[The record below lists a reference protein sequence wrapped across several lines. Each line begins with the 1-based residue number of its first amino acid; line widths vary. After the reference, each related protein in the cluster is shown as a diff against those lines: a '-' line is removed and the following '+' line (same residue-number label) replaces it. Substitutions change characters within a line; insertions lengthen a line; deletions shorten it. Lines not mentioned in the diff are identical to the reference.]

1 MYLGLSRAHFLS
13 PTGQCKPWDVSA
25 DGYCR
30 GEGCGMF
37 VLKKLSDAVNERD
50 RIYGVIRGVEVNQC
64 GTAKSITHPDADTQ
78 AKLFK
83 SLLAKTK
90 IDPNSIGVV
99 EAHGTGTQAGDYAEV
114 SSLQAVFGPTRSPSY
129 PLLLSSIKGNIGH
142 AEAASGAAG
151 LAKLLLM
158 LQRRQVP
165 PQAAHQQLNPRL
177 AFMKE
182 SSILVPTR
190 TVEWRAAT
198 GAPRRALLNN
208 FGAAGSNAALIV
220 EEYTQL
226 SSAAP
231 SSSTRSC
238 HVLNISAKTS
248 YALEELRKGYCAY
261 LKQIETTSKLSDL
274 CYSANA
280 RRQEFDAFR
289 ISISGSSR
297 DEILKKL
304 EQIKCPPR
312 AVNSNRG
319 SVAFVFSGQG
329 SIYAGMGAELLS
341 TIPKFRENVKLCND
355 TLEDLGFLSVDVIMS
370 EDSDRFNTLEAK
382 HRIVISQCA
391 CFVLEYCLAQ
401 LWITFGIVPDVV
413 TGHSLGEYAALAIAG
428 VLSLR
433 DTLLLVARRAELMAE
448 FCEEDSTG
456 MVACNIA
463 PYEVESLI
471 KDFEDLVIACKN
483 STTDCVV
490 AGPLAS
496 LTQFVNVCKS
506 LGHKAKLLDVPFGF
520 HSPALDPILE
530 PFAQVLKTIT
540 TNSPK
545 IPLASSY
552 LGRIA
557 QDDDFCIENFI
568 GHTRQPV
575 EFIRT
580 AEVIAS
586 TAGEKHLIIIEVGPS
601 PISKFLPS
609 ELVSMIHSLFAS
621 SLASHQGHFATN

>member
-1 MYLGLSRAHFLS
+1 
-13 PTGQCKPWDVSA
+13 
-25 DGYCR
+25 
-30 GEGCGMF
+30 MF
-37 VLKKLSDAVNERD
+37 VLKKLSDAVAEKD

-78 AKLFK
+78 AKLFR

-114 SSLQAVFGPTRSPSY
+114 SSLQAVFGSTRSPNF

-158 LQRRQVP
+158 MQNKRVP

-177 AFMKE
+177 ASMTE
-182 SSILVPTR
+182 NNIIVPTK
-190 TVEWRAAT
+190 TVEWSTAA

-208 FGAAGSNAALIV
+208 FGAAGSNAALIL
-220 EEYTQL
+220 EEYRQL
-226 SSAAP
+226 SSAVP
-231 SSSTRSC
+231 SSSKRSY

-248 YALEELRKGYCAY
+248 HALEELRKGYCAY
-261 LKQIETTSKLSDL
+261 LKQTESTSTLSDL

-289 ISISGSSR
+289 ISVFGSSR
-297 DEILKKL
+297 KEILEKL
-304 EQIKCPPR
+304 EQANCHSR
-312 AVNSNRG
+312 AVPSNG
-319 SVAFVFSGQG
+319 TSIAFVFSGQG

-341 TIPKFRENVKLCND
+341 TVPVFRENVQLCND
-355 TLEDLGFLSVDVIMS
+355 MLLDLGFPSVEAVIS
-370 EDSDRFNTLEAK
+370 EDPELFNALEAK

-401 LWITFGIVPDVV
+401 FWITLGILPDVV

-433 DTLLLVARRAELMAE
+433 DSLFLVATRAELMAE
-448 FCEEDSTG
+448 LCQPDSTG

-463 PYEVESLI
+463 PTKVEGLM
-471 KDFEDLVIACKN
+471 KDFEDLVVACKN

-496 LTQFVNVCKS
+496 LTRFVNFCKS
-506 LGHKAKLLDVPFGF
+506 SGHKAKLLDVPFGF
-520 HSPALDPILE
+520 HSPAMDPILE
-530 PFAQVLKTIT
+530 PFARVLDTVTI
-540 TNSPK
+540 NSPK

-552 LGRIA
+552 LGRIT
-557 QDDDFCIENFI
+557 QRDDFCIENFI

-575 EFIRT
+575 EFIRA
-580 AEVIAS
+580 AEVIPS
-586 TAGEKHLIIIEVGPS
+586 IAGKKDLVILEVGPS
-601 PISKFLPS
+601 PISKWLP
-609 ELVSMIHSLFAS
+609 LKLFS
-621 SLASHQGHFATN
+621 TSQR